1 MNRSQP
7 KTQHKENPPKVGEK
21 IRSSQAAKK
30 THILTVNLEEYF
42 QAGALSQTVQRKH
55 WERLETRLQTTVPL
69 ILERLEKASAQATFF
84 VLGWTAEQHP
94 ELVQM
99 ILDKGHEV
107 ASRGFWHHGYRE
119 APPEAFREELE
130 RTKEALEKAGV
141 PIVHG
146 FRSPRWITRDELW
159 MLDVLG
165 EEGYAYDASV
175 NPILRRFAN
184 DPRFYSLHRHRLSTS
199 DNSIMEVPIST
210 VPFLGFRVAISGGN
224 YWRQLPQFFL
234 RRAMKRWSR
243 TKDDPLVLYFSP
255 WELDPE
261 QPRIQ
266 GLSSFNRIR
275 QYRNLEK
282 TQKLLTESLERY
294 SFVSIARY
302 LGLPLEKRFDL
313 PHSVEAPIEF
323 VPREKTTIEE
333 EVTPVSV
340 VIPLYQEEPTI
351 SYLHRSLN
359 ELEARGKERYSFD
372 FILVDDGS
380 KDGTFEALQ
389 KEFGEKEGFQIL
401 KHPHN
406 KGVAA
411 AILTGLHAAKNEI
424 VCSMDCDC
432 SYDPALLLDM
442 IPELQDADLVTASP
456 YHPQGEVFNVPGWR
470 LLLSK
475 NLSRLYN
482 LVLRARLHTY
492 TSCFRVYR
500 KSKVISLNPS
510 HSDFLGIAEHLLLVI
525 QKGGRVKEHPA
536 TLESRLLGVS
546 KMKTIRTIF
555 GHLKLLGRA
564 LFGTLGS
571 PEKER
576 EISSE
581 FPPVPSEQK
590 VPDLSRE
597 EEKVH

>member
-1 MNRSQP
+1 
-7 KTQHKENPPKVGEK
+7 
-21 IRSSQAAKK
+21 
-30 THILTVNLEEYF
+30 
-42 QAGALSQTVQRKH
+42 
-55 WERLETRLQTTVPL
+55 
-69 ILERLEKASAQATFF
+69 
-84 VLGWTAEQHP
+84 
-94 ELVQM
+94 
-99 ILDKGHEV
+99 
-107 ASRGFWHHGYRE
+107 
-119 APPEAFREELE
+119 
-130 RTKEALEKAGV
+130 
-141 PIVHG
+141 
-146 FRSPRWITRDELW
+146 
-159 MLDVLG
+159 MLDVLA

-184 DPRFYSLHRHRLSTS
+184 DPRFYSLHKHRLSTS
-199 DNSIMEVPIST
+199 DDSIIEIPIST

-234 RRAMKRWSR
+234 RRAMKRWSETR
-243 TKDDPLVLYFSP
+243 EDPLVLYFSP

-282 TQKLLTESLERY
+282 THKLLAESLERY
-294 SFVSIARY
+294 SFVSIAQF
-302 LGLPLEKRFDL
+302 LGLPLEKRLEIPGQNAD
-313 PHSVEAPIEF
+313 PISVQAQKAPSLQKDIL
-323 VPREKTTIEE
+323 K
-333 EVTPVSV
+333 VSV

-351 SYLHRSLN
+351 SYLHRSLA
-359 ELEARGKERYSFD
+359 ELETRGRERYEFD

-380 KDGTFEALQ
+380 QDGTFEALK
-389 KEFGEKEGFQIL
+389 KEFQGRSHFEIL
-401 KHPHN
+401 RHPEN

-432 SYDPALLLDM
+432 SYDPAILLDM
-442 IPELQDADLVTASP
+442 IPQIQDADLVTASP
-456 YHPQGEVFNVPGWR
+456 YHPDGEVFNVPKWR

-482 LVLRARLHTY
+482 LVLHAHLHTY

-500 KSKVISLNPS
+500 REKVVCLEPS

-525 QKGGRVKEHPA
+525 QKGGKVLEHPA

-555 GHLKLLGRA
+555 GHLKLLART

-571 PEKER
+571 PQKENGD
-576 EISSE
+576 SSVK
-581 FPPVPSEQK
+581 PSDPSEQK

-597 EEKVH
+597 KEKVH

>member
-1 MNRSQP
+1 MSKLDPNSQE
-7 KTQHKENPPKVGEK
+7 KGEGKKQHV
-21 IRSSQAAKK
+21 
-30 THILTVNLEEYF
+30 LTVNLEEYF

-69 ILERLEKASAQATFF
+69 ILERLEKAGAQATFF

-94 ELVQM
+94 DLVRM
-99 ILDKGHEV
+99 ILDKGHEI
-107 ASRGFWHHGYRE
+107 ASRGFWHHGYRD
-119 APPEAFREELE
+119 APPEAFREELG

-141 PIVHG
+141 PLVHG
-146 FRSPRWITRDELW
+146 FRSPRWITRDQLW
-159 MLDVLG
+159 MLDVLA

-184 DPRFYSLHRHRLSTS
+184 DPRFYSLHKHRLSTS
-199 DNSIMEVPIST
+199 DDSIIEIPIST

-224 YWRQLPQFFL
+224 YWRQLPHWFL
-234 RRAMKRWSR
+234 RYAMKRWSR
-243 TKDDPLVLYFSP
+243 NHEDPLVLYFSP

-282 TQKLLTESLERY
+282 TQKLLAESLERY
-294 SFVSIARY
+294 SFVSIAQF
-302 LGLPLEKRFDL
+302 LGLPLEKRLEISPKKEDPIL
-313 PHSVEAPIEF
+313 VKAP
-323 VPREKTTIEE
+323 EE
-333 EVTPVSV
+333 SPSDSEPIPVSV
-340 VIPLYQEEPTI
+340 VIPLFQEEPTI
-351 SYLHRSLN
+351 SYLHRSLA
-359 ELEARGKERYSFD
+359 ELEAKGKGRYQFD

-380 KDGTFEALQ
+380 QDGTFQSLEV
-389 KEFGEKEGFQIL
+389 EFKDRSNFEIL
-401 KHPHN
+401 RHAQN

-442 IPELQDADLVTASP
+442 IPQIKDADLVTASP
-456 YHPQGEVFNVPGWR
+456 YHPEGEVFNVPKWR

-482 LVLRARLHTY
+482 LVLHSHLHTY

-500 KSKVISLNPS
+500 RTKVVSLQPS

-525 QKGGRVKEHPA
+525 QKGGKVLEHPA

-546 KMKTIRTIF
+546 KMKTVRTIF
-555 GHLKLLGRA
+555 GHLKLLGSI

-571 PEKER
+571 PPKEKGE
-576 EISSE
+576 SSQK
-581 FPPVPSEQK
+581 PPVPSEQK

-597 EEKVH
+597 KEKVH

>member
-1 MNRSQP
+1 MP
-7 KTQHKENPPKVGEK
+7 LPDEG
-21 IRSSQAAKK
+21 KK

-94 ELVQM
+94 DLVRM

-107 ASRGFWHHGYRE
+107 ASRGFWHHGYRD
-119 APPEAFREELE
+119 APPEAFREELG
-130 RTKEALEKAGV
+130 RTREALEKAGV

-146 FRSPRWITRDELW
+146 FRSPRWITREELW

-175 NPILRRFAN
+175 NPILRRFSN
-184 DPRFYSLHRHRLSTS
+184 DPRFHSLHKHRLSTS
-199 DNSIMEVPIST
+199 DDSIMEIPIST

-234 RRAMKRWSR
+234 RRAMKQWSKS
-243 TKDDPLVLYFSP
+243 KDEPLVLYFSP

-282 TQKLLTESLERY
+282 TQKLLTECLDRY
-294 SFVSIARY
+294 SFVSIARF
-302 LGLPLEKRFDL
+302 LGLPLEKRFEVPSL
-313 PHSVEAPIEF
+313 VEPPIE
-323 VPREKTTIEE
+323 VSPSEETPVEK

-351 SYLHRSLN
+351 SYLHRSLS
-359 ELEARGKERYSFD
+359 ELEARGRDRYAFD

-380 KDGTFEALQ
+380 SDGTFEALQ
-389 KEFGEKEGFQIL
+389 RELKEKPNFHIL
-401 KHPHN
+401 KHPQN

-442 IPELQDADLVTASP
+442 IPELHDADLVTASP
-456 YHPQGEVFNVPGWR
+456 YHPEGEVFNVPSWR

-482 LVLRARLHTY
+482 LVLHAHLHTY

-500 KSKVISLNPS
+500 KSKVAPLSPS

-546 KMKTIRTIF
+546 KMKTIRTIL
-555 GHLKLLGRA
+555 GHLKLLGRT
-564 LFGTLGS
+564 LFGTLGT
-571 PEKER
+571 PEKEKDNSA
-576 EISSE
+576 EM
-581 FPPVPSEQK
+581 PLDPSEQK
-590 VPDLSRE
+590 TPDLSRE
-597 EEKVH
+597 KEKVH